1 MTCEPHSAKFAEQT
15 LATTMYS
22 DKDRENND
30 SIQKTALETD
40 IPADRTTTTVIEST
54 SADSKYIVNWERPI
68 EKDAENPLNWS
79 DRRKW
84 SIIGLLSFLSF
95 LT

>member
-1 MTCEPHSAKFAEQT
+1 MTGETDSAKFAEQT
-15 LATTMYS
+15 FATTTYS
-22 DKDRENND
+22 YKDTENNS
-30 SIQKTALETD
+30 SIQKTAPETD
-40 IPADRTTTTVIEST
+40 IATDRTTTTVIEST
-54 SADSKYIVNWERPI
+54 STDSKYIVDWERPI